1 MTHFARNERPMQEN
15 SQTASILLVDDRPDK
30 LLALESILEGL
41 HQNLVKVRSG
51 DQALRQLLMQDFA
64 VILLDVNMPGL
75 DGFETAALIRKR
87 RRSETTPIIFISAIN
102 DTENHVSR
110 GYSLGAVDYI
120 LSPVIPEILRAKV
133 AVFVDLYLKTE
144 QVKRQAEEHAQLL
157 QEQAARA
164 RAEEEKERM
173 TFLADA
179 SNVLAGSLDYEQ
191 TFSSLARLIVPR
203 LAEFCIIDRLDD
215 AGNLHQVA
223 VAHRDPHQEAVL
235 RQIRYPESGESSHG
249 ALRVFQTGIP
259 FVRNRVNESVLDEIA
274 PEADRAVLR
283 LLKPAAFAAVPL
295 TARGRVIGSITM
307 VRTDPRAEFNDDDL
321 WLADELAHRSALAL
335 DNVELYRRA
344 NRAREDAETANRAK
358 DRFLAMLSHE
368 LRTPLTPVITHLFNL
383 SGDERMPKELHHS
396 LDVIRRNVEL
406 EARLIDDLLDLT
418 RVGSGKFHLEATVV
432 DVHEL
437 LKNALEI
444 CQPDI
449 EAKQLQL
456 HLDLSAEKAHVHADP
471 ARLQQVFWN
480 IVKNAV
486 KFTSKGSIH
495 VSTADPGDGSIA
507 ITLRDTGVGIEPSL
521 LSRVFHPF
529 EQAERGVQGGLGLG
543 LAITKALVELHSG
556 HISLESRGHGH
567 GTTVTVSLPLALDEP
582 APAPQRRP
590 AAVEQGKKLRL
601 LLLEDHPDT
610 NEALTMLLEL
620 RGYTVTSALNVSTAL
635 EIASRE
641 DFDLLLSDLGLP
653 DGSPGEVMK
662 MVAARNNTV
671 GIALS
676 GLGMEKDFE
685 RSRSLGFRHHLVKPV
700 DVGRLEEV
708 LQECGKSTG
717 QPEAEAATV

>member
-1 MTHFARNERPMQEN
+1 MTHFVRNDRPMQET

-30 LLALESILEGL
+30 LLALEAILEGL

-51 DQALRQLLMQDFA
+51 DEALRQLLLQDFA

-87 RRSETTPIIFISAIN
+87 KRSETTPIIFISAIN
-102 DTENHVSR
+102 DTDNHVSR

-120 LSPVIPEILRAKV
+120 LTPVIPEILRAKV
-133 AVFVDLYLKTE
+133 AVFVDLYLKSE

-173 TFLADA
+173 AFLAEA

-191 TFSSLARLIVPR
+191 TFTNLARLIVPR
-203 LAEFCIIDRLDD
+203 LAEFCIIDRLDET
-215 AGNLHQVA
+215 GHLHQVA
-223 VAHRDPHQEAVL
+223 VAHRDPHQETVL
-235 RQIRYPESGESSHG
+235 RQIRYPESGDTTHG
-249 ALRVFQTGIP
+249 ALRVFQTGVP
-259 FVRNRVNESVLDEIA
+259 FVRNRVDESVLNDIA
-274 PEADRAVLR
+274 PEAERPVFR
-283 LLKPAAFAAVPL
+283 LLKPASFAAVPL

-307 VRTDPRAEFNDDDL
+307 VRTDPHDPFDDDDL

-335 DNVELYRRA
+335 DNVELYQRA
-344 NRAREDAETANRAK
+344 NLAREEAETANRAK
-358 DRFLAMLSHE
+358 DGFLAMLSHE

-383 SGDERMPKELHHS
+383 TADERMPAELHHS
-396 LDVIRRNVEL
+396 LEVIRRNVEL
-406 EARLIDDLLDLT
+406 EARLIDDLLDLS
-418 RVGSGKFHLEATVV
+418 RVGSGKFHLEPTVV

-449 EAKQLQL
+449 AAKQLQL
-456 HLDLSAEKAHVHADP
+456 RMDLSAEDVHVNADP

-486 KFTSKGSIH
+486 KFTAKGSIH
-495 VSTADPGDGSIA
+495 VSTDTHEDGTVT
-507 ITLRDTGVGIEPSL
+507 ITVRDTGVGIDRAL
-521 LSRVFHPF
+521 LGRVFHPF

-556 HISLESRGHGH
+556 HINVESRGRGQ
-567 GTTVTVSLPLALDEP
+567 GTTVTVSLPLAHEAP
-582 APAPQRRP
+582 APAPERRKP
-590 AAVEQGKKLRL
+590 AVEQGKKLRV
-601 LLLEDHPDT
+601 LLLEDHVDT

-620 RGYTVTSALNVSTAL
+620 RGYTVTPALNVSSAL

-662 MVAARNNTV
+662 AVAARNGTI

-708 LQECGKSTG
+708 LQEFGKSAG
-717 QPEAEAATV
+717 QPEEATV

>member
-1 MTHFARNERPMQEN
+1 MTHFARNDRPMQEP

-30 LLALESILEGL
+30 LLALEAILEGL

-51 DQALRQLLMQDFA
+51 DEALRQLLLQDFA

-87 RRSETTPIIFISAIN
+87 KRSETTPIIFISAIN
-102 DTENHVSR
+102 DTDTHVSR

-120 LSPVIPEILRAKV
+120 LSPVVPEILRAKV
-133 AVFVDLYLKTE
+133 AVFVDLYLKSE

-164 RAEEEKERM
+164 RAEDEKERM
-173 TFLADA
+173 AFLAEA
-179 SNVLAGSLDYEQ
+179 SNVLASSLDYEQ
-191 TFSSLARLIVPR
+191 TFASLARLIVPR
-203 LAEFCIIDRLDD
+203 LAEFCLIDRLDD
-215 AGNLHQVA
+215 DSHLHQVA

-235 RQIRYPESGESSHG
+235 RQIRYPESNENSHV
-249 ALRVFQTGIP
+249 ALRVFQTGVP
-259 FVRNRVNESVLDEIA
+259 FVRNHVDESVLNDLV
-274 PEADRAVLR
+274 PEADRALIR

-307 VRTDPRAEFNDDDL
+307 VRTDPHDGFDEDDL

-344 NRAREDAETANRAK
+344 NLAREEAETANRAK

-383 SGDERMPKELHHS
+383 SADERMPAEAHHS
-396 LDVIRRNVEL
+396 LEVIRRNVEL

-418 RVGSGKFHLEATVV
+418 RVGSGKFHLESTVV

-449 EAKQLQL
+449 AAKGLQL
-456 HLDLSAEKAHVHADP
+456 RLDLSAGKTHVNADP

-495 VSTADPGDGSIA
+495 VSTTTDAEGSVT
-507 ITLRDTGVGIEPSL
+507 ITVRDTGVGIERAL
-521 LSRVFHPF
+521 LGRVFHPF

-556 HISLESRGHGH
+556 HIGVDSRGHGH
-567 GTTVTVSLPLALDEP
+567 GTTVTVSLPLAHDVP
-582 APAPQRRP
+582 APVPERRP
-590 AAVEQGKKLRL
+590 AAVEQGKRLRV
-601 LLLEDHPDT
+601 LLLEDHADT

-620 RGYTVTSALNVSTAL
+620 RGYTVTPALNVSSAL
-635 EIASRE
+635 EIASRQ

-662 MVAARNNTV
+662 MVAARNGTI

-685 RSRSLGFRHHLVKPV
+685 RSRALGFRHHLVKPV

-708 LQECGKSTG
+708 LQECGKSAG
-717 QPEAEAATV
+717 KPETAAV

>member
-1 MTHFARNERPMQEN
+1 MTHFVRNDRPMQET

-30 LLALESILEGL
+30 LLALEAILEGL

-51 DQALRQLLMQDFA
+51 DEALRQLLLQDFA

-87 RRSETTPIIFISAIN
+87 KRSETTPIIFISAIN
-102 DTENHVSR
+102 DTDTHVSR

-120 LSPVIPEILRAKV
+120 LSPVVPEILRAKV
-133 AVFVDLYLKTE
+133 AVFVDLYLKSE

-173 TFLADA
+173 TFLAEA
-179 SNVLAGSLDYEQ
+179 SNVLASSLDYEQ
-191 TFSSLARLIVPR
+191 TFASLARLIVPR
-203 LAEFCIIDRLDD
+203 LAEFCLIDRLDD
-215 AGNLHQVA
+215 DGHLHQVA
-223 VAHRDPHQEAVL
+223 VAHRDPHQEALL
-235 RQIRYPESGESSHG
+235 RQIRYPEASENSHG
-249 ALRVFQTGIP
+249 ALRVFQTGVP
-259 FVRNRVNESVLDEIA
+259 FVRNEVDDSVLNDLG
-274 PEADRAVLR
+274 PEADRALIR

-307 VRTDPRAEFNDDDL
+307 VRTDPHDEFDDDDL

-344 NRAREDAETANRAK
+344 NLAREEAETANRAK

-368 LRTPLTPVITHLFNL
+368 LRTPLTPVITHLFSL
-383 SGDERMPKELHHS
+383 SADERMPKELHHS
-396 LDVIRRNVEL
+396 LEVIRRNVEL

-418 RVGSGKFHLEATVV
+418 RVGTGKFHLESTVV

-437 LKNALEI
+437 LENALEI

-449 EAKQLQL
+449 AAKGLQL
-456 HLDLSAEKAHVHADP
+456 RLDLSAGKTHVNADP

-495 VSTADPGDGSIA
+495 VSTATDAGGSVT
-507 ITLRDTGVGIEPSL
+507 ITIRDTGIGIEPAL
-521 LSRVFHPF
+521 LGRVFHPF

-556 HISLESRGHGH
+556 HIDVDSRGHGH
-567 GTTVTVSLPLALDEP
+567 GTTVTVSLPLAHEVPVP
-582 APAPQRRP
+582 APERRP
-590 AAVEQGKKLRL
+590 AAAEQGKALRV

-620 RGYTVTSALNVSTAL
+620 RGYSVTSALNVSSAL
-635 EIASRE
+635 EIAARQ

-662 MVAARNNTV
+662 MVAARNGTI

-685 RSRSLGFRHHLVKPV
+685 RSRALGFRHHLVKPV

-708 LQECGKSTG
+708 LQECGKSAG
-717 QPEAEAATV
+717 KPEAAAV